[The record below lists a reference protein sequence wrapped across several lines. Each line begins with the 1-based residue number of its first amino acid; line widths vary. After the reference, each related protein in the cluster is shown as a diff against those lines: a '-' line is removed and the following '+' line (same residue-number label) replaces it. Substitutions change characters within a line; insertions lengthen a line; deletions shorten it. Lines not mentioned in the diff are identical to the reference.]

1 MRRLNGGLAAGMRH
15 RHARRTLSA
24 VPAHLFTAL
33 PLICRELC
41 VPYRTGHDRAPQKED
56 NEQQP
61 KMDCKFHKLRLTTP
75 KAPRKVCPRTLDTIT
90 QQRFQTKAGWYREH
104 AQIGLPLS
112 PGPALAG
119 GLCARAAPTINAP
132 RSACLI
138 ILCRIACIMHL
149 CLHGLFPSNVAK
161 R

>member
-1 MRRLNGGLAAGMRH
+1 MRH

-41 VPYRTGHDRAPQKED
+41 VPYCTGHDRAPQKED

-75 KAPRKVCPRTLDTIT
+75 SAPRKVCPRTLDTIT
-90 QQRFQTKAGWYREH
+90 QERFQTKAGWYREH
-104 AQIGLPLS
+104 ALRCSGTAKVDSRAWVLPQIRAIFQPTKCDLLYDLRCVWQS
-112 PGPALAG
+112 P
-119 GLCARAAPTINAP
+119 RA
-132 RSACLI
+132 CKL
-138 ILCRIACIMHL
+138 L
-149 CLHGLFPSNVAK
+149 
-161 R
+161 

>member
-41 VPYRTGHDRAPQKED
+41 VPYCTGHDRAPQKED

-61 KMDCKFHKLRLTTP
+61 KMDCKFHKLCLTTP
-75 KAPRKVCPRTLDTIT
+75 THVRYNYATKVSDESRLV
-90 QQRFQTKAGWYREH
+90 R
-104 AQIGLPLS
+104 
-112 PGPALAG
+112 
-119 GLCARAAPTINAP
+119 
-132 RSACLI
+132 
-138 ILCRIACIMHL
+138 
-149 CLHGLFPSNVAK
+149 
-161 R
+161 